1 MSLPL
6 PELKFFK
13 RIDDLL
19 FLEDLFDQA
28 YSVNI
33 VPHENV
39 AYALMRPGFRIRGEN
54 RLLEVKRFNNGLVWA
69 KFKLTL

>member
-1 MSLPL
+1 MAL
-6 PELKFFK
+6 PELRFFK

-28 YSVNI
+28 YSINI

-39 AYALMRPGFRIRGEN
+39 AYALMRPGFKMRSVEN
-54 RLLEVKRFNNGLVWA
+54 RLLEVKHMKNGLVWA
-69 KFKLTL
+69 KFRLTL